1 MRSRL
6 SHGCRSV
13 EHWQCFAMWFSG
25 TAMQP
30 ATSHITLMLHAT
42 SGTTGPAWLSARRS
56 YGQLA
61 CEMWALFR
69 SNPLMCVSW
78 YAEKRDTGCERN
90 CLSRIADRTKGPPD
104 APGGDA
110 IPRLLNSGAATSSG
124 RPRIQTACQ
133 KLKPVSSSGFLQFQH
148 KRHAGESRRHDR
160 ADHAQ
165 LLLARP
171 RSAIVCRAP
180 CGHCTR
186 ACDQQGRRSQGLV
199 LVPCCPL
206 TMRRLR

>member
-1 MRSRL
+1 MHTRTLPRAP
-6 SHGCRSV
+6 SV
-13 EHWQCFAMWFSG
+13 AHWVAVGGGLTALPCSPSGLLGSLPLGVWSQRGHLTFGFFALHNSSG
-25 TAMQP
+25 AGERCG
-30 ATSHITLMLHAT
+30 S
-42 SGTTGPAWLSARRS
+42 
-56 YGQLA
+56 
-61 CEMWALFR
+61 
-69 SNPLMCVSW
+69 
-78 YAEKRDTGCERN
+78 TGCERN
-90 CLSRIADRTKGPPD
+90 CHGSADRTKGPPD

-171 RSAIVCRAP
+171 RSAILCRAP
-180 CGHCTR
+180 CGHCSCV
-186 ACDQQGRRSQGLV
+186 CDQQGRRHQGLV
-199 LVPCCPL
+199 VVPCCPL